1 MSLLLIGHSYPQTS
15 SGSPAMGFNPGLRES
30 PREHVTVMMPR
41 PTPQR
46 LSFDWA
52 GVGPRHLHA
61 RVRKLA
67 WRGDFLNVRSGFHN
81 RVPTKFSFLSL
92 HTLTPARPAPVPV
105 PACSATPSGA
115 CSLHPNPA
123 EPCAPWGNL
132 SVPLLLSARPN
143 AMPWKVSSLLVERAA
158 PLHIP
163 ECSFFPE
170 RLHPLP
176 SAAWV
181 AFLGPVPSLGEGKGW
196 GLQAAYIPF
205 DF

>member
-123 EPCAPWGNL
+123 ELCAPWGTCL
-132 SVPLLLSARPN
+132 SLCSSVRSLMPCPGRSQACLLKERRPSTYLSAL
-143 AMPWKVSSLLVERAA
+143 SSLSGC
-158 PLHIP
+158 IP
-163 ECSFFPE
+163 YHLQP
-170 RLHPLP
+170 
-176 SAAWV
+176 
-181 AFLGPVPSLGEGKGW
+181 GW
-196 GLQAAYIPF
+196 PF
-205 DF
+205 